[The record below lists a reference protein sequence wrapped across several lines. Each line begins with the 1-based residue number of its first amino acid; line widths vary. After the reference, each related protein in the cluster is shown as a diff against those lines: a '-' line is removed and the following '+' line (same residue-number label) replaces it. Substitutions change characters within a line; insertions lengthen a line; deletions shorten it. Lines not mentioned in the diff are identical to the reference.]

1 MKKSLLYRL
10 FGIGAISK
18 KYRPGLEQEGI
29 VVADEGIGGSLTM
42 RKVQGPGRRY
52 SYKKSLFTGWLV
64 ITKQRIVCYAF
75 GFRQIDI
82 PVSDSRIT
90 ELQVENP
97 KENILT
103 ISFEASVF
111 RPNWSGNLQFKFKTD
126 KAKQLLCV
134 LCDLGAGKQ
143 TIIRE

>member
-1 MKKSLLYRL
+1 MLYRL
-10 FGIGAISK
+10 LGIGAISK
-18 KYRPGLEQEGI
+18 KHRPGLEQEGI

-42 RKVQGPGRRY
+42 RDVKGPGRRY

-64 ITKQRIVCYAF
+64 ITEKRIICYAF

-82 PVSDSRIT
+82 PVNDSRIT

-111 RPNWSGNLQFKFKTD
+111 RPNWSGHMQFKFKTD
-126 KAKQLLCV
+126 KAKQFLSCLSGIEV
-134 LCDLGAGKQ
+134 N
-143 TIIRE
+143 TNPSYPE